1 MIYRYTGA
9 ALALL
14 LLQGC
19 ASDPAPSEQMRLT
32 EQVVEQARTVAA
44 GETVAELTQAEEKL
58 ALARSA
64 MADEA
69 YRDARIQ
76 AEQAELDARLGE
88 ARVLSLR
95 SQAQLVELNRQIGRL
110 REQLGAMP

>member
-14 LLQGC
+14 LFQGC

-44 GETVAELTQAEEKL
+44 GETVAELAQAEDKL
-58 ALARSA
+58 AQALTA
-64 MADEA
+64 MDDKA
-69 YRDARIQ
+69 YRAARIQ
-76 AEQAELDARLGE
+76 AEQAELDARLAE
-88 ARVLSLR
+88 ARVLTLR
-95 SQAQLVELNRQIGRL
+95 SQAQLVELNRHNERL
-110 REQLGAMP
+110 RNQLGAMP

>member
-9 ALALL
+9 ALALS

-58 ALARSA
+58 ALARTA
-64 MADEA
+64 MANEA
-69 YRDARIQ
+69 YRAARIQ
-76 AEQAELDARLGE
+76 AEQAELDARLAE
-88 ARVLSLR
+88 ARVLTLR
-95 SQAQLVELNRQIGRL
+95 SQAQLTELNRHIDRL
-110 REQLGAMP
+110 RGQLGATP

>member
-32 EQVVEQARTVAA
+32 EQVVEQARTVAM
-44 GETVAELTQAEEKL
+44 GETVAELSQAEDKL
-58 ALARSA
+58 AQARTA
-64 MADEA
+64 MDEES
-69 YRDARIQ
+69 YRAARIQ
-76 AEQAELDARLGE
+76 AEQAELDARLAE
-88 ARVLSLR
+88 ARVLTLR
-95 SQAQLVELNRQIGRL
+95 SQAQLVELNRHIERL
-110 REQLGAMP
+110 RDQLGAMP